1 MSLTPEIL
9 SLEATIKVL
18 EQALKYCNEDIYTTK
33 PCIKNAI
40 DAIANVIKS
49 LKEK

>member
-1 MSLTPEIL
+1 MNLNIEINA
-9 SLEATIKVL
+9 LEATIKVL

-33 PCIKNAI
+33 PCVKNAI